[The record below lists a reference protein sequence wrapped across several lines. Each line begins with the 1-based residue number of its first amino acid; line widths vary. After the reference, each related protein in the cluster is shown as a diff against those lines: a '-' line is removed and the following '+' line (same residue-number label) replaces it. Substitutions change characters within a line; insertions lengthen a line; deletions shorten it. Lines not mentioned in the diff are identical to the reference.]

1 MNKEERYA
9 VCQISWEQF
18 QSDART
24 LAWRLLEKGQF
35 QNIVA
40 VTRGG
45 LIPASIVARELGI
58 RNIETACVMLYDHKE
73 TGEMETV
80 LKTPDPAYNSQDTV
94 ILDDLV
100 DTGHTAQILKEL
112 LPKAHF
118 ASLYVKP
125 AGLDQVDTF
134 TTEIAQDIW
143 LQFPWE
149 SDVCCAKPA
158 IDIANEE

>member
-9 VCQISWEQF
+9 VCQISWEQL

-24 LAWRLLEKGQF
+24 LAWRLLEKGPF

-73 TGEMETV
+73 TGEMETDEYG
-80 LKTPDPAYNSQDTV
+80 LRYEQFERE
-94 ILDDLV
+94 
-100 DTGHTAQILKEL
+100 QITLEC
-112 LPKAHF
+112 
-118 ASLYVKP
+118 VE
-125 AGLDQVDTF
+125 V
-134 TTEIAQDIW
+134 
-143 LQFPWE
+143 
-149 SDVCCAKPA
+149 
-158 IDIANEE
+158 